1 MFDSEDLLKPIGN
14 CEYLPL
20 INQITDNCASE
31 LVGYWRVIIRRNSTC
46 GWHFSD
52 NLSKSLSVFDLVSIM
67 ANGTI
72 DFPDL
77 QEVKLYT
84 DIIEKYGK
92 KKWRVVKKHEEYF
105 ICADLDPYSSS
116 SILYRYCRDKI
127 LFNDG
132 DVVVTRYYILIREE
146 IISKYNTL
154 PNLLGYITS
163 LVIKSFFLMQLKR
176 RELLKECKGSMNKA
190 NDYMRTHSDEITY
203 SLMPRFDTFRYKF
216 FHWLDIFKKDNPKQD
231 DTEIELPI
239 EDNYTPSWRVQT
251 RRNFS
256 KEELSQVKSAKVVY
270 TQYADEV
277 DGGKSVCFT
286 FNSGRSTSIPLSSSS
301 MLKEG
306 DLVDLKKAN
315 IIMLS
320 KDREVDRIEIEA

>member
-20 INQITDNCASE
+20 ISGITDNCASE
-31 LVGYWRVIIRRNSTC
+31 LVGHWRVISRNSYA
-46 GWHFSD
+46 GWKTSNDFT
-52 NLSKSLSVFDLVSIM
+52 KSLSIFNLVSIM

-72 DFPDL
+72 DFPNL
-77 QEVKLYT
+77 QEIKLYT
-84 DIIEKYGK
+84 DIVEKYGK
-92 KKWRVVKKHEEYF
+92 KKWRVVKKHGEYF

-116 SILYRYCRDKI
+116 SVLYKYCRNKI

-132 DVVVTRYYILIREE
+132 EVFITRYYILIREE

-154 PNLLGYITS
+154 SNLLGYIAS
-163 LVIKSFFLMQLKR
+163 LVIRSFFWMQLKR

-190 NDYMRTHSDEITY
+190 NDYMRTHSDEIVY

-216 FHWLDIFKKDNPKQD
+216 FRGLDIYPKQD

-251 RRNFS
+251 RRKFS

-270 TQYADEV
+270 TQYADKV
-277 DGGKSVCFT
+277 DGRKSVCFT

-320 KDREVDRIEIEA
+320 KDREVNLIEIEA